1 MVKFSPIVG
10 LRGGT
15 VRVGNPGRMT
25 RKYTRKAVGAKP
37 ALRSASRVGSRVGT
51 VLQRRRSPR
60 RDPSKPI
67 QNAGGIVTQSR
78 FSAYNKPNV
87 SAFIRKH
94 SSSPNYSVVNGPGSF
109 AALSGFQGFQFFP
122 LMRQTELLPI
132 LAAMPAQ
139 APAGN
144 ATRRFLLERV
154 QANIVYTNAS
164 SASCTIDL
172 YDIATKQDSDLSITN
187 AWQNGIAMETTL
199 PVGTPPVAVL
209 GIKPWQSQQFKEF
222 FKIVRTTHVNLA
234 AGASHRHNISL
245 SPNQLLKEQR
255 IMENVNYRGLT
266 YFTLAVVKGVPVCD
280 DNDIPRLVS
289 TAPITIDRV
298 SEVNMKYRWVSDT
311 DTDLY
316 ITNNMV
322 TLLQPEAMNVF
333 QGQATAVTKAE

>member
-1 MVKFSPIVG
+1 MVKFFSPLALG
-10 LRGGT
+10 PRLM
-15 VRVGNPGRMT
+15 GRT
-25 RKYTRKAVGAKP
+25 RNAYRPAKINKSRKAP
-37 ALRSASRVGSRVGT
+37 ALARKTRTASKVVTLVERKRR
-51 VLQRRRSPR
+51 LQPI
-60 RDPSKPI
+60 DHKTI
-67 QNAGGIVTQSR
+67 QNAGGIVTQSKFGSYR
-78 FSAYNKPNV
+78 KPNFSALV
-87 SAFIRKH
+87 RKH
-94 SSSPNYSVVNGPGSF
+94 ASSPNYSIVNQPGSF
-109 AALSGFQGFQFFP
+109 SALSGFQGFQFFP
-122 LMRQTELLPI
+122 LMRQGELQPI
-132 LAAMPAQ
+132 LNAMPAQ

-164 SASCTIDL
+164 SASCTVDL
-172 YDIATKQDSDLSITN
+172 YDIATKLDNDLSISN

-199 PVGTPPVAVL
+199 PAGTPPVAVL
-209 GIKPWQSQQFKEF
+209 GVKPWQSQQFKEF
-222 FKIVRTTHVNLA
+222 FKVVRTTHVNLA

-245 SPNQLLKEQR
+245 GPNILLKEQR
-255 IMENVNYRGLT
+255 VLENVNYAGLT

-280 DNDIPRLVS
+280 DNDVPRLVS

-298 SEVNMKYRWVSDT
+298 SEVNMKYRWISDT